1 MKNLLQIFIV
11 LSIEMNC
18 ALLFSGEVSL
28 VGKVKLEESEVKNI
42 SVINMDISK
51 MSKSGNFSFRNFLYF
66 DRPNMSRESLVM
78 DSNGMYLRYKSQASS
93 SKTSTNI
100 LETIVENGVLNVIQV
115 EKQEFIIETN
125 DGLAI
130 FNTFSTN
137 GYISV
142 VNQQLSVAEKK
153 FKISATSK
161 DLIDSIGT
169 SVNKVKITKYDASGK
184 VLRTSSFD
192 GKLAQI
198 SDESDGGPDVNY
210 QIFVNIE
217 DDHICFYRIDFN
229 EAMVS
234 NNSINLKISSSKN
247 NSINVGFLTESTNK
261 LSIQSSTNLIDW
273 NTFKTIK
280 NEPSLEVVI
289 PANKKQEFIRA
300 IE

>member
-1 MKNLLQIFIV
+1 MKNIL
-11 LSIEMNC
+11 
-18 ALLFSGEVSL
+18 LLFLALSAHLNFAILFSAEVSL
-28 VGKVKLEESEVKNI
+28 IGKVKLEESDTKNLSPFLEV
-42 SVINMDISK
+42 SQISK
-51 MSKSGNFSFRNFLYF
+51 TGKFAIANFVNGSS
-66 DRPNMSRESLVM
+66 DSIVM
-78 DSNGMYLRYKSQASS
+78 DSNGRYLRFKKETSS
-93 SKTSTNI
+93 SSSSTNI
-100 LETIVENGVLNVIQV
+100 LGTIVENGVLKVIQS
-115 EKQEFIIETN
+115 EKQEFIGETN

-142 VNQQLSVAEKK
+142 VNQQLSVAEQK

-169 SVNKVKITKYDASGK
+169 SVNKVKITKYDSSGK

-247 NSINVGFLTESTNK
+247 NSINVGFLTESKNK
-261 LSIQSSTNLIDW
+261 LNIQSSTNLIDW
-273 NTFKTIK
+273 NTFKTIQ

>member
-1 MKNLLQIFIV
+1 MKNIL
-11 LSIEMNC
+11 
-18 ALLFSGEVSL
+18 LLFLALSAHLNFAILFSAEVSL
-28 VGKVKLEESEVKNI
+28 IGKVKLEESDTKNLSPFLEV
-42 SVINMDISK
+42 SQISK
-51 MSKSGNFSFRNFLYF
+51 TGKFAIANFVNGSS
-66 DRPNMSRESLVM
+66 DSIVM
-78 DSNGMYLRYKSQASS
+78 DSNGRYLRFKKETSS
-93 SKTSTNI
+93 GSSSTNI
-100 LETIVENGVLNVIQV
+100 LGTIVENGVLKVIQS
-115 EKQEFIIETN
+115 EKQEFIDETN

-142 VNQQLSVAEKK
+142 VNQQLSVAKQK

-169 SVNKVKITKYDASGK
+169 SVNKVKITKYDSSGK

-192 GKLAQI
+192 GKLPEI
-198 SDESDGGPDVNY
+198 SDESDGGPDVIY
-210 QIFVNIE
+210 QIFVSIE
-217 DDHICFYRIDFN
+217 DDYICFYRIDFN

-247 NSINVGFLTESTNK
+247 NSINVGFLTESKNK
-261 LSIQSSTNLIDW
+261 LNLQSSTNLIDW
-273 NTFKTIK
+273 NTFKTIQ

>member
-1 MKNLLQIFIV
+1 MKNIL
-11 LSIEMNC
+11 
-18 ALLFSGEVSL
+18 LLFLALSAHLNFAILFSAEVSL
-28 VGKVKLEESEVKNI
+28 IGKVKLEESDIKNLSPFLEVSQI
-42 SVINMDISK
+42 
-51 MSKSGNFSFRNFLYF
+51 SKSGKFAIANFINGSS
-66 DRPNMSRESLVM
+66 DSIVM
-78 DSNGMYLRYKSQASS
+78 DSNGKYLRFKNQSS
-93 SKTSTNI
+93 SRTSSTNI
-100 LETIVENGVLNVIQV
+100 LGTIVENAVLKVIQS
-115 EKQEFIIETN
+115 EKQEFIGETN

-142 VNQQLSVAEKK
+142 VNQQLSVAEQK

-169 SVNKVKITKYDASGK
+169 SVNKVKITKYDSSGK

>member
-1 MKNLLQIFIV
+1 MKNIL
-11 LSIEMNC
+11 
-18 ALLFSGEVSL
+18 LLFLALSAHLNFAILFSAEVSL
-28 VGKVKLEESEVKNI
+28 IGKVKLEESDTKNLSPFLEV
-42 SVINMDISK
+42 SQISK
-51 MSKSGNFSFRNFLYF
+51 TGKFAIANFVNGSS
-66 DRPNMSRESLVM
+66 DSIVM
-78 DSNGMYLRYKSQASS
+78 DSNGRYLRFKKETSS
-93 SKTSTNI
+93 GSSSTNI
-100 LETIVENGVLNVIQV
+100 LGTIVENGVLKVIQS
-115 EKQEFIIETN
+115 EKQEFIGETN

-142 VNQQLSVAEKK
+142 VNQQLSVSEQK

-169 SVNKVKITKYDASGK
+169 SVNKVKITKYDSSGK

>member
-1 MKNLLQIFIV
+1 MKNIL
-11 LSIEMNC
+11 
-18 ALLFSGEVSL
+18 LLFLALSAHLNFAILFSAEVSL
-28 VGKVKLEESEVKNI
+28 IGKVKLEESDTKNLSPFLEV
-42 SVINMDISK
+42 SQISK
-51 MSKSGNFSFRNFLYF
+51 TGKFAIANFVNGSS
-66 DRPNMSRESLVM
+66 DSIVM
-78 DSNGMYLRYKSQASS
+78 DSNGRYLRFKKETSS
-93 SKTSTNI
+93 GSSSTNI
-100 LETIVENGVLNVIQV
+100 LGTIVENGVLKVIQS
-115 EKQEFIIETN
+115 EKQEFIGETN

-142 VNQQLSVAEKK
+142 VNQQLSVSEQK

-169 SVNKVKITKYDASGK
+169 SVNKVKITKYDSSGK

-273 NTFKTIK
+273 NTFKTIQ

-289 PANKKQEFIRA
+289 PENKKQEFIRA